1 MSEKNSSSWQEKVL
15 DPVAAHIGKR
25 MRERREVLGLTSD
38 DVARRV
44 GMSLQ
49 QAEECEKGLRT
60 VSGQDLWRVCQG
72 LGVEPNYFFLG
83 LQQKN
88 YSAQRRNAAR
98 APQGRIIRHTAE
110 PGTGK
115 ARDSRADVLL
125 LQSAAARTSF
135 ILLSDER
142 DNVFCFERTG
152 NLTRPI
158 VRETAGL
165 PGQAGQ

>member
-60 VSGQDLWRVCQG
+60 VSGQDLWRFCQV
-72 LGVEPNYFFLG
+72 LEVEPNYFFLG
-83 LQQKN
+83 LQKK
-88 YSAQRRNAAR
+88 
-98 APQGRIIRHTAE
+98 I
-110 PGTGK
+110 
-115 ARDSRADVLL
+115 
-125 LQSAAARTSF
+125 
-135 ILLSDER
+135 ILLREELYGIPLSREQ
-142 DNVFCFERTG
+142 EK
-152 NLTRPI
+152 
-158 VRETAGL
+158 RETAELTSYYYSL
-165 PGQAGQ
+165 PPRERHLFFYLMKETMYFVLKEREI

>member
-60 VSGQDLWRVCQG
+60 VSGQDLWRFCQV
-72 LGVEPNYFFLG
+72 LEVEPNYFSSVCRKKLFCSAQKCG
-83 LQQKN
+83 KSASGKN
-88 YSAQRRNAAR
+88 Y
-98 APQGRIIRHTAE
+98 TAY
-110 PGTGK
+110 
-115 ARDSRADVLL
+115 R
-125 LQSAAARTSF
+125 
-135 ILLSDER
+135 
-142 DNVFCFERTG
+142 
-152 NLTRPI
+152 
-158 VRETAGL
+158 
-165 PGQAGQ
+165 

>member
-1 MSEKNSSSWQEKVL
+1 MSEKNSSSWQEKVM

-25 MRERREVLGLTSD
+25 IRERREVLGLTSD

-49 QAEECEKGLRT
+49 QAEKCEKGLRT
-60 VSGQDLWRVCQG
+60 VSGQDLWRFCQV
-72 LGVEPNYFFLG
+72 LEVEPNYFFLG
-83 LQQKN
+83 LQKKIILL
-88 YSAQRRNAAR
+88 SAEMRQERLREELYGIPLSR
-98 APQGRIIRHTAE
+98 EQEKRETAE
-110 PGTGK
+110 
-115 ARDSRADVLL
+115 L
-125 LQSAAARTSF
+125 TSF

>member
-60 VSGQDLWRVCQG
+60 VSGQDLWRFCQV
-72 LGVEPNYFFLG
+72 LEVEPNYFFLG
-83 LQQKN
+83 LQKKIILL
-88 YSAQRRNAAR
+88 SAEMRQERLREELYGIPLSR
-98 APQGRIIRHTAE
+98 EQEKRETAE
-110 PGTGK
+110 LTLIIT
-115 ARDSRADVLL
+115 A
-125 LQSAAARTSF
+125 AAARTSF

>member
-1 MSEKNSSSWQEKVL
+1 M

-25 MRERREVLGLTSD
+25 IRDRREVLGLTSD

-49 QAEECEKGLRT
+49 QAEECEKGLCA
-60 VSGQDLWRVCQG
+60 VSGQDLWRFCQV
-72 LGVEPNYFFLG
+72 LEVEPNYFSSVCR
-83 LQQKN
+83 KN

-125 LQSAAARTSF
+125 LQFAAARASF

>member
-25 MRERREVLGLTSD
+25 IRDRREVLGLTSD

-49 QAEECEKGLRT
+49 QAEEVL
-60 VSGQDLWRVCQG
+60 SGFGGGTEL
-72 LGVEPNYFFLG
+72 FFPRFAE
-83 LQQKN
+83 KN

-110 PGTGK
+110 REQEK
-115 ARDSRADVLL
+115 
-125 LQSAAARTSF
+125 
-135 ILLSDER
+135 
-142 DNVFCFERTG
+142 
-152 NLTRPI
+152 
-158 VRETAGL
+158 RETAELTSYYYSL
-165 PGQAGQ
+165 PPRERHLFFYLMKETMYFVLKEREI

>member
-60 VSGQDLWRVCQG
+60 VSGQDLWRFCQV
-72 LGVEPNYFFLG
+72 LEVEPNYFFLG
-83 LQQKN
+83 LQKK
-88 YSAQRRNAAR
+88 
-98 APQGRIIRHTAE
+98 I
-110 PGTGK
+110 
-115 ARDSRADVLL
+115 
-125 LQSAAARTSF
+125 
-135 ILLSDER
+135 ILLREELYGIPLSREQ
-142 DNVFCFERTG
+142 EK
-152 NLTRPI
+152 
-158 VRETAGL
+158 RETAELTSYYYSLL
-165 PGQAGQ
+165 PRERHLFFYLMKETMYFVLKEREI

>member
-60 VSGQDLWRVCQG
+60 VSGEMRQERLREELYG
-72 LGVEPNYFFLG
+72 IPL
-83 LQQKN
+83 
-88 YSAQRRNAAR
+88 
-98 APQGRIIRHTAE
+98 
-110 PGTGK
+110 
-115 ARDSRADVLL
+115 SRE
-125 LQSAAARTSF
+125 Q
-135 ILLSDER
+135 EK
-142 DNVFCFERTG
+142 
-152 NLTRPI
+152 
-158 VRETAGL
+158 RETAELTSYYYSL
-165 PGQAGQ
+165 PPRERHLFFYLMKETMYFVLKEREI

>member
-1 MSEKNSSSWQEKVL
+1 M

-60 VSGQDLWRVCQG
+60 VSGQDLWRFCQV
-72 LGVEPNYFFLG
+72 LEVEPNYFFLG
-83 LQQKN
+83 LQKKIILL
-88 YSAQRRNAAR
+88 
-98 APQGRIIRHTAE
+98 IIRHTAE

>member
-60 VSGQDLWRVCQG
+60 VSGQDLWRFCQV
-72 LGVEPNYFFLG
+72 LEVEPNYFFLG
-83 LQQKN
+83 LQKK
-88 YSAQRRNAAR
+88 
-98 APQGRIIRHTAE
+98 I
-110 PGTGK
+110 
-115 ARDSRADVLL
+115 
-125 LQSAAARTSF
+125 
-135 ILLSDER
+135 ILLSAEMRQER
-142 DNVFCFERTG
+142 LREELYGIPLSREQEK
-152 NLTRPI
+152 
-158 VRETAGL
+158 RETAELTSYYYSL
-165 PGQAGQ
+165 PPHERHLFFYLMKETMYFVLKEREI